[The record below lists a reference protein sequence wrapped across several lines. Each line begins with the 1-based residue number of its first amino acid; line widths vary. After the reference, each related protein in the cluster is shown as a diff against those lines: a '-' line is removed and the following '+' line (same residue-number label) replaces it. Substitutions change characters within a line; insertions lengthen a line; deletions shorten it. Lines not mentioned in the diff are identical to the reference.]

1 MIGTTSRDGRPT
13 MAWNDRGILAA
24 TLGHTGRAWTDASSD
39 PAPADPEFLRRTTY
53 LGPELGFEHPGE
65 GPPSGF
71 PTVR

>member
-1 MIGTTSRDGRPT
+1 MIGTTPGGGRA

-39 PAPADPEFLRRTTY
+39 PAPAAPVYLHRTTY
-53 LGPELGFEHPGE
+53 RGPELGLLHPGE
-65 GPPSGF
+65 GPPSGI